1 MKRIAIISVEML
13 FFILA
18 ANSQQLLLAPTIEK
32 TVAGNQ
38 YGSQLLFE
46 TKNQWSLGGFYQA
59 SLQNTGDGTQTVNPF
74 YGVTV
79 NAPIA
84 KSGKMNFYFNVRGGV
99 VNQYFIVVAPGIET
113 KLKVSRYVSISFV
126 TSVRMTYP
134 SAGARISIKI

>member
-1 MKRIAIISVEML
+1 MEPRWVLSGFIA
-13 FFILA
+13 
-18 ANSQQLLLAPTIEK
+18 K
-32 TVAGNQ
+32 
-38 YGSQLLFE
+38 
-46 TKNQWSLGGFYQA
+46 
-59 SLQNTGDGTQTVNPF
+59 NTGDGTQTVNPF